1 MERRKVSEWKIEWQ
15 KKIPESN
22 FQSQGLMS
30 AKGNILKHHSAD
42 VHADFNRFFTTI
54 VLSSRFHEI

>member
-1 MERRKVSEWKIEWQ
+1 MSEDRKLSG

-30 AKGNILKHHSAD
+30 AKGNILKSHSAD

-54 VLSSRFHEI
+54 VLSSRFCKI

>member
-1 MERRKVSEWKIEWQ
+1 VKRRKSVTRWKIEWQ
-15 KKIPESN
+15 KIPESN

-30 AKGNILKHHSAD
+30 AKGNILKRHSAD

-54 VLSSRFHEI
+54 VLSSRFRVI